1 MNLLKNVL
9 ILILSI
15 LGFIAI
21 SIPLI
26 MVLLLLG
33 LTLGKAVVSGALITF
48 YQLIILVV
56 YDEARKRN

>member
-1 MNLLKNVL
+1 MDLLKNAL
-9 ILILSI
+9 ILILS
-15 LGFIAI
+15 FIAI

-26 MVLLLLG
+26 MVLILLG

>member
-1 MNLLKNVL
+1 MNLLKDIV
-9 ILILSI
+9 ILILS
-15 LGFIAI
+15 FIAI

-26 MVLLLLG
+26 MVLILLG

-56 YDEARKRN
+56 YDEAKKRN

>member
-1 MNLLKNVL
+1 MNLLKDIV
-9 ILILSI
+9 ILILS
-15 LGFIAI
+15 FIAI

-26 MVLLLLG
+26 MVLILLG

>member
-1 MNLLKNVL
+1 MDLLKNAL
-9 ILILSI
+9 ILILS
-15 LGFIAI
+15 FIAI

-26 MVLLLLG
+26 MVLILLG

-48 YQLIILVV
+48 YQLIVLVV

>member
-1 MNLLKNVL
+1 MNLLKDIV
-9 ILILSI
+9 ILILS
-15 LGFIAI
+15 FIAI

>member
-1 MNLLKNVL
+1 MNLLKDIV
-9 ILILSI
+9 ILILS
-15 LGFIAI
+15 FIAI

-26 MVLLLLG
+26 MVLILLG

-48 YQLIILVV
+48 YQLIVLVV